1 MSLRFR
7 LSIGLASQCSEFD
20 FRELDDGSD
29 CARVHS
35 GIKQVDR
42 DLNLLEF
49 AAIVS
54 NEDAS

>member
-1 MSLRFR
+1 M
-7 LSIGLASQCSEFD
+7 SIGLASIRQFSEFD

-29 CARVHS
+29 RERVHS

>member
-1 MSLRFR
+1 MSQF
-7 LSIGLASQCSEFD
+7 SEFD

-29 CARVHS
+29 RERVHS

>member
-1 MSLRFR
+1 MTQISVVNW
-7 LSIGLASQCSEFD
+7 LASICSEFD
-20 FRELDDGSD
+20 FRELADGSD
-29 CARVHS
+29 RERVHS
-35 GIKQVDR
+35 GIKQLDR

>member
-1 MSLRFR
+1 MR
-7 LSIGLASQCSEFD
+7 QCSN

-29 CARVHS
+29 RERVHS